1 MTSLKLF
8 LFVKELT
15 IREEENRAEN
25 ENIERRFFL
34 SFLSL
39 HVKIG
44 ETIEI

>member
-15 IREEENRAEN
+15 IR
-25 ENIERRFFL
+25 

-39 HVKIG
+39 HVKIR